1 MGFNKQSY
9 NNDYNKSNYI
19 GVSFRVNKQTE
30 KHIADALKAQDNIKA
45 YICGLILADQ
55 KRKERKAGFV
65 RSRSADRKT
74 HLNYGKYPFEVIE
87 VLANNDR
94 YTVGYAETYDA
105 AIALTA
111 SYTAT
116 TATGEVKIY
125 QRIYDDTIGAWGAV
139 EVSNGL

>member
-1 MGFNKQSY
+1 MAFNKQSY
-9 NNDYNKSNYI
+9 NNAYNKDKYI
-19 GVSFRVNKQTE
+19 GVSFRVNRETE
-30 KHIADALKAQDNIKA
+30 KYIADALKVQDNVKA

-65 RSRSADRKT
+65 RSRSDRKA

-87 VLANNDR
+87 MLANNDR
-94 YTVGYAETYDA
+94 YTVGYAESYEA
-105 AIALTA
+105 AQALSA

-125 QRIYDDTIGAWGAV
+125 QRFYDDHISAWSAV
-139 EVSNGL
+139 EVMD

>member
-1 MGFNKQSY
+1 MAFNKQEY
-9 NNDYNKSNYI
+9 NNNYNKDKYI
-19 GVSFRVNKQTE
+19 GVSFRVNRETE
-30 KHIADALKAQDNIKA
+30 KYIADALKAQDNVKA

-65 RSRSADRKT
+65 RSRSDRKA

-87 VLANNDR
+87 MLANNDR
-94 YTVGYAETYDA
+94 YTVGYAENLMA
-105 AIALTA
+105 AVSLSA
-111 SYTAT
+111 SYSAT

-139 EVSNGL
+139 EVID